1 MNNASTNNSS
11 ITSDCLIEI
20 GTEELPPKNLKSL
33 SEDFAKLVSQALND
47 AGLPA
52 ASVEVYATPRRL
64 GLLMRDMPI
73 QQADQIAEKRGPA
86 LKAAFDKEG
95 NPSKAAQG
103 FARGCGVEVADLLQ
117 RETDKGTWLY
127 FEKNETGLSLAQLL
141 PEVVATAISKLP
153 IAKRMRWGDQNVEFV
168 RPVKWLVMMIGSTVV
183 EGEVLGVRSGNQSQG
198 HRFHA
203 PGHISIA
210 TASDYVACL
219 ESEGKVVA
227 SFERRKAIIREQI
240 EQSAANLGGVAHIED
255 ALLNEVTGLV
265 EFPVAVCGTFDA
277 EFLSIPTEALV
288 MTMQDNQKYFALFDQ
303 QGALLPNFIT
313 ISNIE
318 SKQPEMVAKGNE
330 RVIRPR
336 FADARFFFEQDQK
349 QPLSQRSEQLDKV
362 VFQNKLGSMGD
373 KSRRIAKLAVS
384 IAKQIGADEAQVER
398 AAHLCKCDL
407 MTEMVGEFP
416 KLQGLMG
423 RYYAEFDQE
432 PKPVSEAIE
441 QHYWPKFS
449 GDELPRNAV
458 AQCVGLADRLDSLV
472 GIFGI
477 GQKPSGVKDPFA
489 LRRAALS
496 VVRILIEKDLPL
508 DLIQLCNQACEGLAD
523 KLSEHKLSGKK
534 LDTGSVVDDVSTKV
548 SAEVSADVSEYI
560 FDRLR
565 AYYQEQGIGF
575 DIVDA
580 VICAK
585 PTTLRDCDRRVQAVN
600 QFQSNDAAIALAA
613 ANKRIS
619 NILKKQGAA
628 DVDQHINQE
637 RTDDSLVINEALFE
651 ATAEKQLFQQ
661 LVGLQDKVDTLFASG
676 EYLQGLNQL
685 ALLRPV
691 VDQFFDDVMV
701 MVDDQAIKNN
711 RLALL
716 GRLLN
721 CFKQVADFSRIQS

>member
-1 MNNASTNNSS
+1 MNNASINDSAISN
-11 ITSDCLIEI
+11 DCLIEL

-47 AGLPA
+47 AGLSA
-52 ASVEVYATPRRL
+52 ASLEVYATPRRL
-64 GLLMRDMPI
+64 AILMRDIPT
-73 QQADQIAEKRGPA
+73 QQADQVVEKRGPA
-86 LKAAFDKEG
+86 LQAAFDKEG

-103 FARGCGVEVADLLQ
+103 FARGCGVDVADLLQ
-117 RETDKGTWLY
+117 HETDKGTWLY
-127 FEKNETGLSLAQLL
+127 FEKNETGLNLAQIL
-141 PEVVATAISKLP
+141 PEIVAIAINKLP
-153 IAKRMRWGDQNVEFV
+153 IAKRMRWGDQAVEFV

-183 EGEVLGVRSGNQSQG
+183 EGDVLGVRSGNQSQG

-203 PGHISIA
+203 PGHITFSK
-210 TASDYVACL
+210 ASDYV
-219 ESEGKVVA
+219 ESLANEGKVVA
-227 SFERRKAIIREQI
+227 SFDERKRMIREQI
-240 EQSAANLGGVAHIED
+240 EQSAAKLGGVAHIEE

-277 EFLSIPTEALV
+277 EFLSIPVEALV
-288 MTMQDNQKYFALFDQ
+288 MTMQDNQKYFALFDP

-313 ISNIE
+313 ISNID

-336 FADARFFFEQDQK
+336 FADARFFFDQDQK
-349 QPLSQRSEQLDKV
+349 QPLSQRSAQLDKV
-362 VFQNKLGSMGD
+362 VFQNKLGSIGD
-373 KSRRIAKLAVS
+373 KSRRIVKLAVS
-384 IAKQIGADEAQVER
+384 IATQIGADEAQVER
-398 AAHLCKCDL
+398 AAQLCKCDL

-432 PKPVSEAIE
+432 PKAVSDAIE
-441 QHYWPKFS
+441 EHYWPKFS
-449 GDELPRNAV
+449 GDQLPSNDV
-458 AQCVGLADRLDSLV
+458 AQCVALADRLDSLV

-496 VVRILIEKDLPL
+496 VVRILIEKELPL
-508 DLIQLCNQACEGLAD
+508 NLMQLINKACEALAD
-523 KLSEHKLSGKK
+523 KF
-534 LDTGSVVDDVSTKV
+534 DAGSVADDVS
-548 SAEVSADVSEYI
+548 DYL

-580 VICAK
+580 VISTK
-585 PTTLRDCDRRVQAVN
+585 PAILSDCDRRVQAVN
-600 QFQSNDAAIALAA
+600 QFQNNDAAIALAA
-613 ANKRIS
+613 ANKRIA
-619 NILKKQGAA
+619 NILKKHG
-628 DVDQHINQE
+628 VDKELPKDGVAIDE
-637 RTDDSLVINEALFE
+637 GLFE
-651 ATAEKQLFQQ
+651 AAAEKQLFQQ
-661 LVGLQDKVDTLFASG
+661 LVGIQDKVDTMFAEG
-676 EYLQGLNQL
+676 EYLQGLNEL
-685 ALLRPV
+685 ASLRPV

-701 MVDDQAIKNN
+701 MVDDQAIKAN

-721 CFKQVADFSRIQS
+721 CFRQVADFSRIQT

>member
-1 MNNASTNNSS
+1 MSNSN
-11 ITSDCLIEI
+11 IIDALTKDDCLIEL

-47 AGLPA
+47 SGLPA
-52 ASVEVYATPRRL
+52 GSVEIYATPRRL
-64 GLLMRDMPI
+64 GLLMRDIPT
-73 QQADQIAEKRGPA
+73 QQADQKVEKRGPA
-86 LKAAFDKEG
+86 LQAAFDKEG

-127 FEKNETGLSLAQLL
+127 FEKNETGLSLAQML
-141 PEVVATAISKLP
+141 PEVVATAINKLP
-153 IAKRMRWGDQNVEFV
+153 IAKRMRWGDQSVEFV

-183 EGEVLGVRSGNQSQG
+183 DGEVLGVCSGNQSQG

-203 PGHISIA
+203 PGHIPLV
-210 TASDYVACL
+210 TAGDYEVSLAN
-219 ESEGKVVA
+219 EGKVVA
-227 SFERRKAIIREQI
+227 SFDQRKNMIREQI
-240 EQSAANLGGVAHIED
+240 EQSAASLGGVAHIEE

-303 QGALLPNFIT
+303 QGGLLPNFIT

-349 QPLSQRSEQLDKV
+349 QPLSQHSAQLDKV
-362 VFQNKLGSMGD
+362 VFQNKLGSIGD
-373 KSRRIAKLAVS
+373 KSRRIARLAVL

-423 RYYAEFDQE
+423 RYYAELDQE
-432 PKPVSEAIE
+432 PTSVSDAIE

-449 GDELPRNAV
+449 GDQLPGDDV
-458 AQCVGLADRLDSLV
+458 AQCVALADRLDSLV

-508 DLIQLCNQACEGLAD
+508 DLTQLCTQACENLSD
-523 KLSEHKLSGKK
+523 KF
-534 LDTGSVVDDVSTKV
+534 DAGSVVD
-548 SAEVSADVSEYI
+548 EVTDYI

-580 VICAK
+580 VICSK
-585 PTTLRDCDRRVQAVN
+585 PAVLRDCDRRVKAVN

-613 ANKRIS
+613 ANKRIA
-619 NILKKQGAA
+619 NILKKQS
-628 DVDQHINQE
+628 NE
-637 RTDDSLVINEALFE
+637 SLVINETLFE

-661 LVGLQDKVDTLFASG
+661 LVGLQNKVDTLFAAG
-676 EYLQGLNQL
+676 EYLEGLNEL
-685 ALLRPV
+685 ASLRPV

-701 MVDDQAIKNN
+701 MVDDQAIKAN

-721 CFKQVADFSRIQS
+721 CFRQVADFSRVKS

>member
-1 MNNASTNNSS
+1 MNNPSMSDASTRD
-11 ITSDCLIEI
+11 DCLVEL

-47 AGLPA
+47 AGLA
-52 ASVEVYATPRRL
+52 AESVEVFATPRRL
-64 GLLMRDMPI
+64 ALLLRDIPT
-73 QQADQIAEKRGPA
+73 QQADQIVEKRGPA
-86 LKAAFDKEG
+86 LQAAFDKEG

-103 FARGCGVEVADLLQ
+103 FARGCGVEVADLQQ
-117 RETDKGTWLY
+117 RETNKGTWLY
-127 FEKNETGLSLAQLL
+127 FEKNEIGSSLAQIL
-141 PEVVATAISKLP
+141 PEIVATAINKLP
-153 IAKRMRWGDQNVEFV
+153 IAKRMRWGDQTVEFV

-183 EGEVLGVRSGNQSQG
+183 EGEVLGVHSGKQSRG

-203 PGHISIA
+203 PGQI
-210 TASDYVACL
+210 TLASAKDYEPSLAN
-219 ESEGKVVA
+219 EGKVVA
-227 SFERRKAIIREQI
+227 SFDQRKNMIREQI
-240 EQSAANLGGVAHIED
+240 EQSASDLGGVAHVEE

-277 EFLSIPTEALV
+277 EFLSIPAEALV

-303 QGALLPNFIT
+303 QAALLPNFIT
-313 ISNIE
+313 ISNID

-349 QPLSQRSEQLDKV
+349 QPLSQHSERLDKV
-362 VFQNKLGSMGD
+362 VFQNKLGSIGD

-384 IAKQIGADEAQVER
+384 IAKNIGADEAQVER
-398 AAHLCKCDL
+398 AALLCKCDL

-423 RYYAEFDQE
+423 RYYAEFDKE
-432 PKPVSEAIE
+432 PKPVSDAVE
-441 QHYWPKFS
+441 QHYWPKFA
-449 GDELPRNAV
+449 GDQLPEHAV
-458 AQCVGLADRLDSLV
+458 AQCVALADRLDSLV

-508 DLIQLCNQACEGLAD
+508 DLMQLCNLACENLSD
-523 KLSEHKLSGKK
+523 KFKA
-534 LDTGSVVDDVSTKV
+534 GSVVDDVS
-548 SAEVSADVSEYI
+548 DYI

-580 VICAK
+580 VICSK
-585 PTTLRDCDRRVQAVN
+585 PTVLRDCDRRVKAVN
-600 QFQSNDAAIALAA
+600 QFQSNEAAIALAA
-613 ANKRIS
+613 ANKRIA
-619 NILKKQGAA
+619 NILKKQANEGS
-628 DVDQHINQE
+628 E
-637 RTDDSLVINEALFE
+637 INESLFE
-651 ATAEKQLFQQ
+651 AQAEKQLFQQ
-661 LVGLQDKVDTLFASG
+661 LVGLQDKVDTLFAEG

-685 ALLRPV
+685 ASLRPV

-701 MVDDQAIKNN
+701 MVDDQAIKDN

-716 GRLLN
+716 GRLLS
-721 CFKQVADFSRIQS
+721 CFRQVADFSKIQS

>member
-1 MNNASTNNSS
+1 MNNTSTNNCAV
-11 ITSDCLIEI
+11 TNDCLIEL

-33 SEDFAKLVSQALND
+33 SEDFAKLVSQALNE

-52 ASVEVYATPRRL
+52 ASLEVYATPRRL
-64 GLLMRDMPI
+64 AILMRDMPT
-73 QQADQIAEKRGPA
+73 QQADQVVEKRGPA
-86 LKAAFDKEG
+86 LQAAFDKEG

-127 FEKNETGLSLAQLL
+127 FEKNEAGLNLAQIL
-141 PEVVATAISKLP
+141 PEIVATAINKLP
-153 IAKRMRWGDQNVEFV
+153 IAKRMRWGDQSVEFV

-183 EGEVLGVRSGNQSQG
+183 EGAVLGVRSGNQSQG

-203 PGHISIA
+203 PGHITLSK
-210 TASDYVACL
+210 ASDYVARL
-219 ESEGKVVA
+219 ANEGKVVA
-227 SFERRKAIIREQI
+227 SFDERKKIIREQI
-240 EQSAANLGGVAHIED
+240 EQSAASLGGVARIEE

-277 EFLSIPTEALV
+277 EFLSIPVEALV
-288 MTMQDNQKYFALFDQ
+288 MTMQDNQKYFALFDR

-313 ISNIE
+313 ISNID

-336 FADARFFFEQDQK
+336 FADARFFFDQDQK
-349 QPLSQRSEQLDKV
+349 QPLSQRSAQLDKV
-362 VFQNKLGSMGD
+362 VFQNKLGSIGD
-373 KSRRIAKLAVS
+373 KSRRMAKLAVT
-384 IAKQIGADEAQVER
+384 IATQIGADEAQVER
-398 AAHLCKCDL
+398 AAQLCKCDL

-432 PKPVSEAIE
+432 PKAVSDAIE

-449 GDELPRNAV
+449 GDQLPSNDV
-458 AQCVGLADRLDSLV
+458 AQCIALADRLDSLV
-472 GIFGI
+472 GIFCI

-496 VVRILIEKDLPL
+496 VVRILIEKELPL
-508 DLIQLCNQACEGLAD
+508 NLMQLINKACEALAD
-523 KLSEHKLSGKK
+523 KF
-534 LDTGSVVDDVSTKV
+534 DAGSVANDVS
-548 SAEVSADVSEYI
+548 DYI

-580 VICAK
+580 VISTK
-585 PTTLRDCDRRVQAVN
+585 PAILRDCDRRVQAVN
-600 QFQSNDAAIALAA
+600 QFQNNDAAIALAA
-613 ANKRIS
+613 ANKRIA
-619 NILKKQGAA
+619 NILKKQG
-628 DVDQHINQE
+628 VDKE
-637 RTDDSLVINEALFE
+637 LSKDAVVIDEGLFE
-651 ATAEKQLFQQ
+651 AAAEKQLFQQ
-661 LVGLQDKVDTLFASG
+661 LVGMQDTVDALFAEG
-676 EYLQGLNQL
+676 EYLQGLNEL
-685 ALLRPV
+685 ASLRPV

-701 MVDDQAIKNN
+701 MVDDQAIKAN

-716 GRLLN
+716 SRLLN
-721 CFKQVADFSRIQS
+721 CFRQVADFSRIQS

>member
-1 MNNASTNNSS
+1 MNNTSINDSAITN
-11 ITSDCLIEI
+11 DCLIEL

-47 AGLPA
+47 AGLSA
-52 ASVEVYATPRRL
+52 ASLEVYATPRRL
-64 GLLMRDMPI
+64 AILMRDIPT
-73 QQADQIAEKRGPA
+73 QQADQVVEKRGPA
-86 LKAAFDKEG
+86 LQAAFDKEG

-103 FARGCGVEVADLLQ
+103 FARGCGVDVADLLQ
-117 RETDKGTWLY
+117 HETDKGTWLY
-127 FEKNETGLSLAQLL
+127 FEKNETGLNLAQIL
-141 PEVVATAISKLP
+141 PEIVAIAINKLP
-153 IAKRMRWGDQNVEFV
+153 IAKRMRWGDQAVEFV

-183 EGEVLGVRSGNQSQG
+183 EGDVLGVRSGNQSQG

-203 PGHISIA
+203 PGHITFSK
-210 TASDYVACL
+210 ASDYV
-219 ESEGKVVA
+219 ESLANEGKVVA
-227 SFERRKAIIREQI
+227 SFDERKRMIREQI
-240 EQSAANLGGVAHIED
+240 EQSAAKLGGVAHIEE

-277 EFLSIPTEALV
+277 EFLSIPVEALV
-288 MTMQDNQKYFALFDQ
+288 MTMQDNQKYFALFDP

-313 ISNIE
+313 ISNID

-336 FADARFFFEQDQK
+336 FADARFFFDQDQK
-349 QPLSQRSEQLDKV
+349 QPLSQRSAQLDKV
-362 VFQNKLGSMGD
+362 VFQNKLGSIGD
-373 KSRRIAKLAVS
+373 KSRRIVKLAVS
-384 IAKQIGADEAQVER
+384 IATQIGADEAQVER
-398 AAHLCKCDL
+398 AAQLCKCDL

-432 PKPVSEAIE
+432 PKAVSDAIE
-441 QHYWPKFS
+441 EHYWPKFS
-449 GDELPRNAV
+449 GDQLPSNDV
-458 AQCVGLADRLDSLV
+458 AQCVALADRLDSLV

-496 VVRILIEKDLPL
+496 VVRILIEKELPL
-508 DLIQLCNQACEGLAD
+508 NLMQLINKACEALAD
-523 KLSEHKLSGKK
+523 KF
-534 LDTGSVVDDVSTKV
+534 DAGSVADDVS
-548 SAEVSADVSEYI
+548 DYL

-580 VICAK
+580 VISTK
-585 PTTLRDCDRRVQAVN
+585 PAILSDCDRRVQAVN
-600 QFQSNDAAIALAA
+600 QFQNNDAAIALAA
-613 ANKRIS
+613 ANKRIA
-619 NILKKQGAA
+619 NILKKHG
-628 DVDQHINQE
+628 VDKELPKDGVAIDE
-637 RTDDSLVINEALFE
+637 GLFE
-651 ATAEKQLFQQ
+651 AAAEKQLFQQ
-661 LVGLQDKVDTLFASG
+661 LVGIQDKVDTMFAEG
-676 EYLQGLNQL
+676 EYLQGLNEL
-685 ALLRPV
+685 ASLRPV

-701 MVDDQAIKNN
+701 MVDDQAIKAN

-721 CFKQVADFSRIQS
+721 CFRQVADFSRIQT

>member
-1 MNNASTNNSS
+1 MNNEPTRNSA
-11 ITSDCLIEI
+11 ITDDCLIEL

-47 AGLPA
+47 AGLTA

-64 GLLMRDMPI
+64 GLLMRDMPT
-73 QQADQIAEKRGPA
+73 QQADQIVEKRGPA
-86 LKAAFDKEG
+86 LQAAFDKEG

-103 FARGCGVEVADLLQ
+103 FARGCGVEVGDLLQ

-127 FEKNETGLSLAQLL
+127 FEKNEIGLSLAKIL
-141 PEVVATAISKLP
+141 PEVVATAINKLP
-153 IAKRMRWGDQNVEFV
+153 IAKRMRWGDQAVEFV

-183 EGEVLGVRSGNQSQG
+183 EGEVLGVRSSNQSQG

-203 PGHISIA
+203 PGHITFSA
-210 TASDYVACL
+210 ASDYVACL
-219 ESEGKVVA
+219 ANEGKVVA
-227 SFERRKAIIREQI
+227 SFDERKEIIRKQI
-240 EQSAANLGGVAHIED
+240 EESAANLGGVAHIEE

-288 MTMQDNQKYFALFDQ
+288 MTMQDNQKYCALFDQ

-313 ISNIE
+313 ISNID

-349 QPLSQRSEQLDKV
+349 HPLSQHSEQLDKV
-362 VFQNKLGSMGD
+362 VFQNKLGSIGD

-384 IAKQIGADEAQVER
+384 IAKQIGADEDQVER
-398 AAHLCKCDL
+398 AAQLCKCDL
-407 MTEMVGEFP
+407 MTQMVGEFP

-423 RYYAEFDQE
+423 RYYAKFDEE
-432 PKPVSEAIE
+432 PKLVSDAIE

-449 GDELPRNAV
+449 GDQLPGNDV
-458 AQCVGLADRLDSLV
+458 AQCVALADRLDSLV

-496 VVRILIEKDLPL
+496 VVRILIEKDLSL
-508 DLIQLCNQACEGLAD
+508 DLIQLCSQACEGLAD
-523 KLSEHKLSGKK
+523 KF
-534 LDTGSVVDDVSTKV
+534 DAGSVVDDVS
-548 SAEVSADVSEYI
+548 DYI

-580 VICAK
+580 VISSK
-585 PTTLRDCDRRVQAVN
+585 PPILRDCDRRVQAVN
-600 QFQSNDAAIALAA
+600 QFQSNAAAIALAA
-613 ANKRIS
+613 ANKRIA
-619 NILKKQGAA
+619 NILKKQVTDRNVENG
-628 DVDQHINQE
+628 VEKGQTNQN
-637 RTDDSLVINEALFE
+637 LAINETLFE
-651 ATAEKQLFQQ
+651 AAAEKQLFQQ
-661 LVGLQDKVDTLFASG
+661 LVGLQGKVDALFAEG
-676 EYLQGLNQL
+676 EYLQGLNEL
-685 ALLRPV
+685 ASLRPV

-701 MVDDQAIKNN
+701 MVDDQAIKEN

-721 CFKQVADFSRIQS
+721 CFRQVADFSRIQS

>member
-1 MNNASTNNSS
+1 MNNVLTNNSA
-11 ITSDCLIEI
+11 ITNDCLIEL

-52 ASVEVYATPRRL
+52 ASIEVYATPRRL
-64 GLLMRDMPI
+64 GILMRNMQT
-73 QQADQIAEKRGPA
+73 QQADQVVEKRGPA
-86 LKAAFDKEG
+86 LQGAFDKEG

-103 FARGCGVEVADLLQ
+103 FARGCGVEVTDLQQ
-117 RETDKGTWLY
+117 RETDKGAWLY
-127 FEKNETGLSLAQLL
+127 FEKTEIGSNLAQIL
-141 PEVVATAISKLP
+141 PEVVATAIHKLP
-153 IAKRMRWGDQNVEFV
+153 IAKKMRWGDQAFEFV
-168 RPVKWLVMMIGSTVV
+168 RPVKWLVMMIGSSVV

-203 PGHISIA
+203 PGPITFSN
-210 TASDYVACL
+210 ASDYVACL
-219 ESEGKVVA
+219 ANEGKVVA
-227 SFERRKAIIREQI
+227 SFDERKRSIREQI
-240 EQSAANLGGVAHIED
+240 EQSAANLGGVAHIEE

-265 EFPVAVCGTFDA
+265 EFPIAVCGTFDA
-277 EFLSIPTEALV
+277 EFLSIPVEALV

-313 ISNIE
+313 ISNID

-349 QPLSQRSEQLDKV
+349 QPLSQRSELLDKV
-362 VFQNKLGSMGD
+362 VFQNKLGSVGD

-398 AAHLCKCDL
+398 AAQLCKCDL

-423 RYYAEFDQE
+423 RYYAEFDHE
-432 PKPVSEAIE
+432 PKAVSDAVE

-449 GDELPRNAV
+449 GDQLPSNDV
-458 AQCVGLADRLDSLV
+458 AQCVALADRLDSLV

-508 DLIQLCNQACEGLAD
+508 NLMPLINKAFEALSD
-523 KLSEHKLSGKK
+523 KFEA
-534 LDTGSVVDDVSTKV
+534 GSVADDVS
-548 SAEVSADVSEYI
+548 DYI

-580 VICAK
+580 VISTK
-585 PTTLRDCDRRVQAVN
+585 PEILNDCDQRVQAVN
-600 QFQSNDAAIALAA
+600 QFQKNDAALALAA
-613 ANKRIS
+613 ANKRIA
-619 NILKKQGAA
+619 NILKKQGA
-628 DVDQHINQE
+628 DKGLTKGSV
-637 RTDDSLVINEALFE
+637 TINERLFE

-661 LVGLQDKVDTLFASG
+661 LVGLQGKVDSLFVEG
-676 EYLQGLNQL
+676 EYLQGLNEL
-685 ALLRPV
+685 ASLRPV
-691 VDQFFDDVMV
+691 VDQFFDEVMV
-701 MVDDQAIKNN
+701 MVEDPAVKAN

-716 GRLLN
+716 SRLLS
-721 CFKQVADFSRIQS
+721 CFRQVADFSKIQS

>member
-1 MNNASTNNSS
+1 MNSVSTNNGS
-11 ITSDCLIEI
+11 INDNDMIDDCLIEL

-52 ASVEVYATPRRL
+52 VSVEVYATPRRL
-64 GLLMRDMPI
+64 GILMRDIPT
-73 QQADQIAEKRGPA
+73 QQADQIVEKRGPA
-86 LKAAFDKEG
+86 LQAAFDEEG

-103 FARGCGVEVADLLQ
+103 FARGCGVEVADLMQ
-117 RETDKGTWLY
+117 RETDKGTWLF
-127 FEKNETGLSLAQLL
+127 FEKNETGASLAQIL
-141 PEVVATAISKLP
+141 PEVVATAINKLP
-153 IAKRMRWGDQNVEFV
+153 IAKRMRWGDQAVEFV

-203 PGHISIA
+203 PGHI
-210 TASDYVACL
+210 TFENASDYVACL
-219 ESEGKVVA
+219 ANEGKVVA
-227 SFERRKAIIREQI
+227 SFDKRKSMIREQI
-240 EQSAANLGGVAHIED
+240 EQSAAKLDGVAHIEE

-277 EFLSIPTEALV
+277 EFLSIPVEALV

-303 QGALLPNFIT
+303 QGGLLPNFIT

-336 FADARFFFEQDQK
+336 FADARFFFDQDQK
-349 QPLSQRSEQLDKV
+349 QPLSQHSEQLDKV
-362 VFQNKLGSMGD
+362 VFQNKLGSVGD
-373 KSRRIAKLAVS
+373 KSRRIAKLAVV
-384 IAKQIGADEAQVER
+384 IAKQIGADEAQVEKV
-398 AAHLCKCDL
+398 AHLCKCDL

-423 RYYAEFDQE
+423 RYYAEFDEE
-432 PKPVSEAIE
+432 PKAVSDAIE

-449 GDELPRNAV
+449 GDQLPGNDV
-458 AQCVGLADRLDSLV
+458 AQCVALADRLDSLV

-508 DLIQLCNQACEGLAD
+508 NLMQLIDKACEALAD
-523 KLSEHKLSGKK
+523 KF
-534 LDTGSVVDDVSTKV
+534 DAGSVGD
-548 SAEVSADVSEYI
+548 EVSDYI

-565 AYYQEQGIGF
+565 SYYQEQGISF

-580 VICAK
+580 VISTK
-585 PTTLRDCDRRVQAVN
+585 PAVLSDCDRRVQAVN

-613 ANKRIS
+613 ANKRIA
-619 NILKKQGAA
+619 NILKKQGI
-628 DVDQHINQE
+628 DNE
-637 RTDDSLVINEALFE
+637 RPNDSAVINEALFE
-651 ATAEKQLFQQ
+651 AEAERQLFRQ
-661 LVGLQDKVDTLFASG
+661 LVGMQDKVDTLFVEG
-676 EYLQGLNQL
+676 EYLQGLNEL
-685 ALLRPV
+685 ASLRPV

-701 MVDDQAIKNN
+701 MVDDQAIKTN

-721 CFKQVADFSRIQS
+721 CFRQVADFSKIQS

>member
-1 MNNASTNNSS
+1 MNN
-11 ITSDCLIEI
+11 DCLVEL

-33 SEDFAKLVSQALND
+33 SDDFAKLVSEALSD
-47 AGLPA
+47 AGLLA
-52 ASVEVYATPRRL
+52 KSVEVFATPRRL
-64 GLLMRDMPI
+64 ALLMRDMPT
-73 QQADQIAEKRGPA
+73 QQADQVVEKRGPA
-86 LKAAFDKEG
+86 LQAAFDKEG

-103 FARGCGVEVADLLQ
+103 FARGCGVEVSDLLQ
-117 RETDKGTWLY
+117 RETDKGAWLY
-127 FEKNETGLSLAQLL
+127 FEKNEPGKSLAQIL
-141 PEVVATAISKLP
+141 PDVVATAISKLP
-153 IAKRMRWGDQNVEFV
+153 IAKRMRWGDRTVEFV
-168 RPVKWLVMMIGSTVV
+168 RPVKWLVMMIGSVIV
-183 EGEVLGVRSGNQSQG
+183 EGEVLGVCSGNQSQG

-203 PGHISIA
+203 PGKITLPEA
-210 TASDYVACL
+210 CDYEPLLASK
-219 ESEGKVVA
+219 GKVIA
-227 SFERRKAIIREQI
+227 SFDQRKTMISEQI
-240 EQSAANLGGVAHIED
+240 EQSASSLGGVAHVEE

-265 EFPVAVCGTFDA
+265 EFPVAVCGEFDK
-277 EFLSIPTEALV
+277 EFLAIPSEALV

-303 QGALLPNFIT
+303 QGELLPNFIT
-313 ISNIE
+313 ISNIQ

-349 QPLSQRSEQLDKV
+349 HPLSKRIEQLDKV
-362 VFQNKLGSMGD
+362 VFQNKLGSIGD
-373 KSRRIAKLAVS
+373 KSRRIASLAVL
-384 IAKQIGADEAQVER
+384 IARQIGADEAQVER
-398 AAHLCKCDL
+398 AAQLCKCDL

-432 PKPVSEAIE
+432 PKPVSDAIE
-441 QHYWPKFS
+441 QHYWPKFA
-449 GDELPRNAV
+449 GDELPDNAV
-458 AQCVGLADRLDSLV
+458 AQCVALADRLDSLV

-508 DLIQLCNQACEGLAD
+508 DLMQLCNNAYEGLAD
-523 KLSEHKLSGKK
+523 KFEA
-534 LDTGSVVDDVSTKV
+534 GSVANDV
-548 SAEVSADVSEYI
+548 SAEVSDYI

-580 VICAK
+580 VICSRPAI
-585 PTTLRDCDRRVQAVN
+585 LRDCDRRVQAVN
-600 QFQSNDAAIALAA
+600 QFQRHDAAVALAA

-619 NILKKQGAA
+619 NILKKQKF
-628 DVDQHINQE
+628 DND
-637 RTDDSLVINEALFE
+637 LVIDESLFE
-651 ATAEKQLFQQ
+651 FEVEKELFRQ
-661 LVGLQDKVDTLFASG
+661 LVGLQDEVEILFAKG

-685 ALLRPV
+685 ASLRPG

-716 GRLLN
+716 SRLLN
-721 CFKQVADFSRIQS
+721 CFRQVADFSRIQA

>member
-1 MNNASTNNSS
+1 MQRQWRLTVNNAPNNNSA
-11 ITSDCLIEI
+11 ITNDCLIEL
-20 GTEELPPKNLKSL
+20 GTEELPPINLKSL

-52 ASVEVYATPRRL
+52 ASIEVYATPRRL
-64 GLLMRDMPI
+64 GILMRNMQT
-73 QQADQIAEKRGPA
+73 QQADQVVEKRGPA
-86 LKAAFDKEG
+86 LQAAFDKEG

-103 FARGCGVEVADLLQ
+103 FARGCGVEVTDLQQ
-117 RETDKGTWLY
+117 RETDKGAWLY
-127 FEKNETGLSLAQLL
+127 FEKTEIGSSLAQIL
-141 PEVVATAISKLP
+141 PEVVATAINKLP
-153 IAKRMRWGDQNVEFV
+153 IAKKMRWGDQAFEFV
-168 RPVKWLVMMIGSTVV
+168 RPVKWLVMMIGSSVV

-203 PGHISIA
+203 PGPITFSN
-210 TASDYVACL
+210 ASDYVACL
-219 ESEGKVVA
+219 ANEGKVVA
-227 SFERRKAIIREQI
+227 SFDERKRIIREQI
-240 EQSAANLGGVAHIED
+240 EQSATNLGGVAHIEE

-277 EFLSIPTEALV
+277 EFLSIPVEALV

-318 SKQPEMVAKGNE
+318 SNQPEMVAKGNE

-349 QPLSQRSEQLDKV
+349 QPLSQRSELLDKV
-362 VFQNKLGSMGD
+362 VFQNKLGSVGD

-398 AAHLCKCDL
+398 AAQLCKCDL

-423 RYYAEFDQE
+423 RYYAEFDHE
-432 PKPVSEAIE
+432 PKAVSDAVE

-449 GDELPRNAV
+449 GDQLPSNDV
-458 AQCVGLADRLDSLV
+458 AQCVALADRLDSLV

-508 DLIQLCNQACEGLAD
+508 NLMQLINKACDALAD
-523 KLSEHKLSGKK
+523 KFEA
-534 LDTGSVVDDVSTKV
+534 GSVADDVS
-548 SAEVSADVSEYI
+548 DYI

-565 AYYQEQGIGF
+565 AYYQEQDISF

-580 VICAK
+580 VIVTK
-585 PTTLRDCDRRVQAVN
+585 PALLSDCDRRVQAVN
-600 QFQSNDAAIALAA
+600 HFQSNTAAIALAA
-613 ANKRIS
+613 ANKRIA
-619 NILKKQGAA
+619 NILKKQGI
-628 DVDQHINQE
+628 DN
-637 RTDDSLVINEALFE
+637 DDSNDSIAIDETLFE
-651 ATAEKQLFQQ
+651 AAVEKQLFQQ
-661 LVGLQDKVDTLFASG
+661 LVGLQHKVDTLFAEG
-676 EYLQGLNQL
+676 EYLQGLNEL
-685 ALLRPV
+685 ASLRPV

-701 MVDDQAIKNN
+701 MVDDPAIKAN

-721 CFKQVADFSRIQS
+721 CFRQVADFSRIQS

>member
-1 MNNASTNNSS
+1 VNSVSTNNGS
-11 ITSDCLIEI
+11 INDNDMIDDCLIEL

-52 ASVEVYATPRRL
+52 VSVEVYATPRRL
-64 GLLMRDMPI
+64 GILMRDIPT
-73 QQADQIAEKRGPA
+73 QQADQIVEKRGPA
-86 LKAAFDKEG
+86 LQAAFDEEG

-103 FARGCGVEVADLLQ
+103 FARGCGVEVADLMQ
-117 RETDKGTWLY
+117 RETDKGTWLF
-127 FEKNETGLSLAQLL
+127 FEKNETGASLAQIL
-141 PEVVATAISKLP
+141 PEVVATAINKLP
-153 IAKRMRWGDQNVEFV
+153 IAKRMRWGDQAVEFV

-203 PGHISIA
+203 PGHI
-210 TASDYVACL
+210 TFENASDYVACL
-219 ESEGKVVA
+219 ANEGKVVA
-227 SFERRKAIIREQI
+227 SFDKRKSMIREQI
-240 EQSAANLGGVAHIED
+240 EQSAAKLDGVAHIEE

-277 EFLSIPTEALV
+277 EFLSIPVEALV

-303 QGALLPNFIT
+303 QGGLLPNFIT

-336 FADARFFFEQDQK
+336 FADARFFFDQDQK
-349 QPLSQRSEQLDKV
+349 QPLSQHSEQLDKV
-362 VFQNKLGSMGD
+362 VFQNKLGSVGD
-373 KSRRIAKLAVS
+373 KSRRIAKLAVV
-384 IAKQIGADEAQVER
+384 IAKQIGADEAQVEKV
-398 AAHLCKCDL
+398 AHLCKCDL

-423 RYYAEFDQE
+423 RYYAEFDEE
-432 PKPVSEAIE
+432 PKAVSDAIE

-449 GDELPRNAV
+449 GDQLPGNDV
-458 AQCVGLADRLDSLV
+458 AQCVALADRLDSLV

-496 VVRILIEKDLPL
+496 LVRILIEKDLPL
-508 DLIQLCNQACEGLAD
+508 NLMQLIDKACEALAD
-523 KLSEHKLSGKK
+523 KF
-534 LDTGSVVDDVSTKV
+534 DAGSVGD
-548 SAEVSADVSEYI
+548 EVSDYI

-565 AYYQEQGIGF
+565 SYYQEQGISF

-580 VICAK
+580 VISTK
-585 PTTLRDCDRRVQAVN
+585 PAVLSDCDRRVQAVN

-613 ANKRIS
+613 ANKRIA
-619 NILKKQGAA
+619 NILKKQGI
-628 DVDQHINQE
+628 DNE
-637 RTDDSLVINEALFE
+637 RPNDSAVINEALFE
-651 ATAEKQLFQQ
+651 AEAERQLFRQ
-661 LVGLQDKVDTLFASG
+661 LVGMQDKVDTLFVEG
-676 EYLQGLNQL
+676 EYLQGLNEL
-685 ALLRPV
+685 ASLRPV

-701 MVDDQAIKNN
+701 MVDDQAIKTN

-721 CFKQVADFSRIQS
+721 CFRQVADFSKIQS

>member
-1 MNNASTNNSS
+1 MNNVLTNNSA
-11 ITSDCLIEI
+11 ITNDCLIEL

-47 AGLPA
+47 VGLPA
-52 ASVEVYATPRRL
+52 ASIEVYATPRRL
-64 GLLMRDMPI
+64 GILMRNMQT
-73 QQADQIAEKRGPA
+73 QQADQVVEKRGPA
-86 LKAAFDKEG
+86 LQAAFDKEG

-103 FARGCGVEVADLLQ
+103 FARGCGVEVTDLQQ
-117 RETDKGTWLY
+117 RETDKGAWLY
-127 FEKNETGLSLAQLL
+127 FEKTEIGSSLAQIL
-141 PEVVATAISKLP
+141 PEVVATAIHKLP
-153 IAKRMRWGDQNVEFV
+153 IAKKMRWGDQAFEFV
-168 RPVKWLVMMIGSTVV
+168 RPVKWLVMMIGSSVV

-203 PGHISIA
+203 PGPMTFSN
-210 TASDYVACL
+210 ASDYVACL
-219 ESEGKVVA
+219 ANEGKVVA
-227 SFERRKAIIREQI
+227 SFDERKSIIREQI
-240 EQSAANLGGVAHIED
+240 EQSAANLGGVAHIEE

-277 EFLSIPTEALV
+277 EFLSIPVEALV

-313 ISNIE
+313 ISNID

-349 QPLSQRSEQLDKV
+349 QPLLQRSELLDKV
-362 VFQNKLGSMGD
+362 VFQNKLGSVGD

-384 IAKQIGADEAQVER
+384 IAKQMGADEVQVER
-398 AAHLCKCDL
+398 AAQLCKCDL
-407 MTEMVGEFP
+407 MTQMVGEFP

-423 RYYAEFDQE
+423 RYYAEFDHE
-432 PKPVSEAIE
+432 PKAVSDAVE

-449 GDELPRNAV
+449 GDQLPSNDV
-458 AQCVGLADRLDSLV
+458 AQCVALADRLDSLV

-508 DLIQLCNQACEGLAD
+508 NLMPLINKAFEALSDKFEAD
-523 KLSEHKLSGKK
+523 
-534 LDTGSVVDDVSTKV
+534 SVADDVS
-548 SAEVSADVSEYI
+548 DYI

-580 VICAK
+580 VISTK
-585 PTTLRDCDRRVQAVN
+585 PEILNDCDQRVQAVN
-600 QFQSNDAAIALAA
+600 QFQKNDAALALAA
-613 ANKRIS
+613 ANKRIA
-619 NILKKQGAA
+619 NILKKQG
-628 DVDQHINQE
+628 VDKGL
-637 RTDDSLVINEALFE
+637 TKGSVTINERLFE

-661 LVGLQDKVDTLFASG
+661 LVGLQGKVDSLFVEG
-676 EYLQGLNQL
+676 EYLQGLNEL
-685 ALLRPV
+685 ASLRPV
-691 VDQFFDDVMV
+691 VDQFFDEVMV
-701 MVDDQAIKNN
+701 MVEDPAVKAN

-716 GRLLN
+716 SRLLS
-721 CFKQVADFSRIQS
+721 CFRQVADFSKIQS